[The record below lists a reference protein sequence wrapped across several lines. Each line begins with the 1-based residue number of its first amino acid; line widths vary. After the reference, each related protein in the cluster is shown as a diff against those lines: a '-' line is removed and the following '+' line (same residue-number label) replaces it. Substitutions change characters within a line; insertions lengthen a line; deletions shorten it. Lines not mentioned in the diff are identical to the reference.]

1 MQILQDPAWPAEIPF
16 EAEDF
21 QKYDESPDT
30 QFYAQVRMA
39 LPVSFSPVSQKK

>member
-16 EAEDF
+16 ETEDF

-39 LPVSFSPVSQKK
+39 LPVPVGRSSQS